1 MHGQHELFRR
11 HAMHEYLM
19 HLAKHELPRYLHGQ
33 HEMFTGRTMHG
44 YLIAPCN
51 FLICMD
57 SMNCLEGM
65 RCMNACNA

>member
-1 MHGQHELFRR
+1 
-11 HAMHEYLM
+11 
-19 HLAKHELPRYLHGQ
+19 LHGQ

-57 SMNCLEGM
+57 SMN
-65 RCMNACNA
+65 ACDA